1 MSKTIDNPC
10 EGLQRGASSA
20 VSPLAGELLARDSQR
35 QTTALSA
42 TGNHEP
48 AVREIPFA
56 RYWDPQF
63 AALEREKLWSKV
75 WQYACREEDIPE
87 IGDRLTY
94 EVAGMSFM
102 IVRSTADTIQAF
114 HNACLHR
121 GTKLCTGF
129 TSTPS
134 IRCPFHAW
142 EWNLDGSLHNIPSS
156 WDFPHVSRDR
166 YRLPEV
172 KVARWGGY
180 VFVNPDPD
188 AQPLERYLGV
198 LPEHF
203 TLWRPEE
210 RFTFVRVRKRIRANW
225 KTVMEAFLES
235 YHVIETHSDSLGFT
249 GDASTQYDIWDDG
262 VSHISRLITPS
273 AVPSPHLG
281 DTASSQDALDM
292 LMKAYALSM
301 GPDAQ
306 LPRFDASKGAGR
318 AEIAQWR
325 REMMAQQLGKDFSH
339 LSDAELLD
347 SIQYYMFPN
356 FCPWYGEG
364 LPLAYQFLPLG
375 DDPNVSVM
383 DIRLLLPVPGNAP
396 RPPSAPAIELGFDDS
411 LAAAPGFG
419 LLCHI
424 FDQDMSNLPQVQ
436 AGLRVAAPGFKRPT
450 LGRYQES
457 RIQHF
462 HNTLEQCLGLRTSDG

>member
-1 MSKTIDNPC
+1 MSKTIDTAS
-10 EGLQRGASSA
+10 ERTQRGASSA
-20 VSPLAGELLARDSQR
+20 VSPLASELLARDSHPQS
-35 QTTALSA
+35 TALSA

-48 AVREIPFA
+48 TVREIAFS

-63 AALEREKLWSKV
+63 AALERDKLWSKV
-75 WQYACREEDIPE
+75 WQYACREEDLPE
-87 IGDRLTY
+87 VGDRLTY
-94 EVAGMSFM
+94 EVADMSLM
-102 IVRSTADTIQAF
+102 IVRSATDEIRAF

-129 TSTPS
+129 ASSPT

-142 EWNLDGSLHNIPSS
+142 EWKLDGALHNVPSA
-156 WDFPHVSRDR
+156 WDFPHVARER
-166 YRLPEV
+166 YHLPEV
-172 KVARWGGY
+172 KIARWGGF
-180 VFVNPDPD
+180 VFINPDPD
-188 AQPLERYLGV
+188 AQPLERALGV

-203 TLWRPEE
+203 KLWRPQD
-210 RFTFVRVRKRIRANW
+210 RFSFVHVRKRIRANW

-235 YHVIETHSDSLGFT
+235 YHVIETHSDSMGFT

-281 DTASSQDALDM
+281 DGASSQDALDM
-292 LMKAYALSM
+292 LMRAYALSM
-301 GPDAQ
+301 GPDVQ
-306 LPRFDASKGAGR
+306 LPRFDATKGTGR
-318 AEIAQWR
+318 ADIADWR
-325 REMMAQQLGKDFSH
+325 RRMMSQQLGKDFNH

-347 SIQYYMFPN
+347 SIQYFMFPN

-364 LPLAYQFLPLG
+364 LPLVYQFLPLG

-383 DIRLLLPVPGNAP
+383 DIRLLLPVPATGP
-396 RPPSAPAIELGFDDS
+396 RPSSAPVIELGFDDS
-411 LAAAPGFG
+411 LSGASGFG

-436 AGLRVAAPGFKRPT
+436 AGMRVAAPNRRRAT
-450 LGRYQES
+450 LGRYQET

-462 HNTLEQCLGLRTSDG
+462 NNTLDRYLGL